1 MDAGE
6 RGVMAKKYD
15 IEGYRKALM
24 SIADPKKLGKS
35 VMTPLRKG
43 QRDLGRY
50 LKWHYWQHSLGSKV
64 WIWRNKQPWGKKYKG
79 AGPVVRT
86 RKRQR
91 TRWSA
96 SQQAYIAPIFV
107 SGLAAKIEMGGQRL
121 RKHVMWGRDSDV
133 RKGVMVSRKPA
144 MDRVI
149 AREWPKIVINIEQS
163 YRKFI
168 ERTL

>member
-1 MDAGE
+1 
-6 RGVMAKKYD
+6 MAKKYD

-43 QRDLGRY
+43 QRDIGY
-50 LKWHYWQHSLGSKV
+50 ELKKHYWSHKLGGK
-64 WIWRNKQPWGKKYKG
+64 IWKWRQEKFGVRG
-79 AGPVVRT
+79 GPVIRV

-96 SQQAYIAPIFV
+96 TQQAYIAPVFI
-107 SGLAAKIEMGGQRL
+107 SGLAAKIEMGGQHL
-121 RKHVMWGRDSDV
+121 RKHVMWGRASDV

-144 MDRVI
+144 MERIVG
-149 AREWPKIVINIEQS
+149 RQWPKIVGNVQISFNQ
-163 YRKFI
+163 FI

>member
-1 MDAGE
+1 
-6 RGVMAKKYD
+6 MAKKYD

-43 QRDLGRY
+43 QRDIGY
-50 LKWHYWQHSLGSKV
+50 ELKKHYWSHGLGSKV
-64 WIWRNKQPWGKKYKG
+64 WKWRNEKWGRG
-79 AGPVVRT
+79 GGPIVRT

-96 SQQAYIAPIFV
+96 TQQAYIAPVFV
-107 SGLAAKIEMGGQRL
+107 SGLGGKIELGGNL
-121 RKHVMWGRDSDV
+121 RKHVMWGRASDV

-144 MDRVI
+144 MDRI
-149 AREWPKIVINIEQS
+149 IDREWPKIVATVQTSFGRHIEQ
-163 YRKFI
+163 
-168 ERTL
+168 LL

>member
-1 MDAGE
+1 
-6 RGVMAKKYD
+6 MAKKYD

-43 QRDLGRY
+43 QRDMGRY
-50 LKWHYWQHSLGSKV
+50 LKWHYWQHPLASKV
-64 WIWRNKQPWGKKYKG
+64 WKWRNKKWSKYKG
-79 AGPVVRT
+79 AGPVIKV

-91 TRWSA
+91 TRWSP
-96 SQQAYIAPIFV
+96 SQQAYIAPIFI
-107 SGLAAKIEMGGQRL
+107 SGLAAKTEEGGNL
-121 RKHVMWGRDSDV
+121 RKHVMWGRASDV

-144 MDRVI
+144 KDRVI
-149 AREWPKIVINIEQS
+149 DREWPKLVVNIEQS